1 MTTMTTASLP
11 PGPTLPPFLQGLQ
24 FAFRALP
31 FFETCR
37 RRYGDCF
44 TVKMPFGPP
53 YVLFTTP
60 AAVREIFTGDDDEL
74 RAGEANVV
82 LRPLLGANSLL
93 FLDGD
98 RHARERRLMLPPF
111 HGERMLAYADTMR
124 AISDDVLDGWP
135 VGRPFP
141 IHPEMQAIT
150 LEIILRTVFGLEAG
164 TLALL
169 RDLLRR
175 WIASALNPVL
185 LWPRFQVDVGR
196 VSPWGRLVRLK
207 REIDALLLAEIAR
220 RREARA
226 NERGDVLSLLLGA
239 RDEEGRPMRDEE
251 LLDEMITLLVAG
263 HETTATAL
271 AWTFHHLLANP
282 DVLEAC
288 RAEARS
294 SGGFAQLPLLDAVV
308 KETLRLNPVIT
319 EVGRRLTRPMRIGGR
334 DIPAGVAVGPCI
346 YLVHRRPDVWPDP
359 ERFDPARFVG
369 TRPSP
374 YEFLPFGG
382 GARRCLGMAFAL
394 YEMKVVLA
402 TVLARAELAPVHG
415 YRMKVVRRSITMAP
429 SRGMPVVV
437 TARAA

>member
-1 MTTMTTASLP
+1 MTTASLP
-11 PGPTLPPFLQGLQ
+11 PGPTLPPLVQGPQ

-124 AISDDVLDGWP
+124 AITDDVLDGWP

-175 WIASALNPVL
+175 WIASALNPLL
-185 LWPRFQVDVGR
+185 LWPLLQVDFGR
-196 VSPWGRLVRLK
+196 MSPWGRLLRLK

-220 RREARA
+220 RREAGAGERA
-226 NERGDVLSLLLGA
+226 DVLSLLLAA
-239 RDEEGRPMRDEE
+239 RDEDGRPMRDEE

-288 RAEARS
+288 RAEARGS

-334 DIPAGVAVGPCI
+334 DIPADVAVGPCI

-402 TVLARAELAPVHG
+402 TVLARAELAPVRG

>member
-1 MTTMTTASLP
+1 MTTATLP
-11 PGPTLPPFLQGLQ
+11 PGPTLPPLVQALQ

-44 TVKMPFGPP
+44 TIRMPFGPP

-60 AAVREIFTGDDDEL
+60 ATVREIFTGDDDEL

-82 LRPLLGANSLL
+82 LRPLLGVNSLL

-124 AISDDVLDGWP
+124 AITDDALDGWP

-141 IHPEMQAIT
+141 VHPEMQAIT
-150 LEIILRTVFGLEAG
+150 LEIILQTVFGLEAD
-164 TLALL
+164 TLAIL

-175 WIASALNPVL
+175 WIASALNPAL
-185 LWPRFQVDVGR
+185 LWPRLQVDFGR

-220 RREARA
+220 RRETGAA
-226 NERGDVLSLLLGA
+226 ERGDVLSLLLAA
-239 RDEEGRPMRDEE
+239 RDEDGRPMRDEE

-271 AWTFHHLLANP
+271 AWTVHHLLANP
-282 DVLEAC
+282 DVLAAC
-288 RAEARS
+288 RAEARAF

-346 YLVHRRPDVWPDP
+346 YLVHRRPDVWSDP

-382 GARRCLGMAFAL
+382 GSRRCLGMAFAL

-402 TVLARAELAPVHG
+402 TVLARAELAPTRG

>member
-1 MTTMTTASLP
+1 
-11 PGPTLPPFLQGLQ
+11 
-24 FAFRALP
+24 
-31 FFETCR
+31 
-37 RRYGDCF
+37 
-44 TVKMPFGPP
+44 
-53 YVLFTTP
+53 
-60 AAVREIFTGDDDEL
+60 VREIFTGDDDDL

-82 LRPLLGANSLL
+82 LRPLLGVNSVL

-124 AISDDVLDGWP
+124 AITDDVLDRWP

-164 TLALL
+164 ALAVL

-175 WIASALNPVL
+175 WIASALNPLL
-185 LWPRFQVDVGR
+185 LWPLLQVDFGR
-196 VSPWGRLVRLK
+196 MSPWGRLLRLK

-220 RREARA
+220 RREAGAGERA
-226 NERGDVLSLLLGA
+226 DVLSLLLAA

-288 RAEARS
+288 RAEARAS
-294 SGGFAQLPLLDAVV
+294 SGGFAQLSLLDAVV

-382 GARRCLGMAFAL
+382 GSRRCLGMAFAL

-402 TVLARAELAPVHG
+402 TVLARAELAPMRG

>member
-1 MTTMTTASLP
+1 MTTASLP
-11 PGPTLPPFLQGLQ
+11 PGPTLPPLVQGLQ

-31 FFETCR
+31 FFETCQ

-44 TVKMPFGPP
+44 TVRMPVAMP
-53 YVLFTTP
+53 YVLFTAP

-82 LRPLLGANSLL
+82 LRPLLGVNSVL

-111 HGERMLAYADTMR
+111 HGERMLAYADAMR
-124 AISDDVLDGWP
+124 AITDDALDGWP

-141 IHPEMQAIT
+141 VHPEMQAIT
-150 LEIILRTVFGLEAG
+150 LEIILQTVFGLEAG
-164 TLALL
+164 TLAVL

-175 WIASALNPVL
+175 WIASALNPAL
-185 LWPRFQVDVGR
+185 LWPRLQVDFGR
-196 VSPWGRLVRLK
+196 VSPWGRIVRLK

-220 RREARA
+220 RREAGAGERA
-226 NERGDVLSLLLGA
+226 DVLSLLLAA
-239 RDEEGRPMRDEE
+239 RDEDGRPMRGGE

-288 RAEARS
+288 RAEARAS
-294 SGGFAQLPLLDAVV
+294 SGGFAELPLLDAVV

-402 TVLARAELAPVHG
+402 TVLARAELAPMRG

>member
-1 MTTMTTASLP
+1 MTTASLP
-11 PGPTLPPFLQGLQ
+11 PGPTLPPLVQGLQ

-44 TVKMPFGPP
+44 TISMPFGPP

-82 LRPLLGANSLL
+82 LRPLLGVNSVL

-111 HGERMLAYADTMR
+111 HGERMLAYADAMR
-124 AISDDVLDGWP
+124 GITDDALDGWP

-141 IHPEMQAIT
+141 VHPEMQAIT

-164 TLALL
+164 TLAVL

-175 WIASALNPVL
+175 WIASALNPLL
-185 LWPRFQVDVGR
+185 LWPRLQVDFGR

-220 RREARA
+220 RREAGAGERA
-226 NERGDVLSLLLGA
+226 DVLSLLLAA
-239 RDEEGRPMRDEE
+239 RDEDGRPMRDEE

-288 RAEARS
+288 RAEARAS

-402 TVLARAELAPVHG
+402 TVLARAELAPMRG

>member
-1 MTTMTTASLP
+1 MTTASLP
-11 PGPTLPPFLQGLQ
+11 PGPTLPRLLQGLH
-24 FAFRALP
+24 FALRGLP
-31 FFETCR
+31 FFEMCQ

-44 TVKMPFGPP
+44 TIRMPFGPP
-53 YVLFTTP
+53 YVLFTAP
-60 AAVREIFTGDDDEL
+60 AAVREIFTGDGDEL

-82 LRPLLGANSLL
+82 LRPLLGVNSLL

-124 AISDDVLDGWP
+124 AITDGVVDRWP
-135 VGRPFP
+135 VRRPFP

-150 LEIILRTVFGLEAG
+150 LDVILRTVFGLEAE
-164 TLALL
+164 TLAVL

-175 WIASALNPVL
+175 WIASSLNPAL
-185 LWPRFQVDVGR
+185 LWPRLQVDFGR

-207 REIDALLLAEIAR
+207 REIDALLLAEIAHR
-220 RREARA
+220 RDAGA
-226 NERGDVLSLLLGA
+226 IERGDVLSLLLAA

-288 RAEARS
+288 RAEARG
-294 SGGFAQLPLLDAVV
+294 SGGDFVRLPLLDAVV

-359 ERFDPARFVG
+359 DRFDPARFVG
-369 TRPSP
+369 ARPSP

-402 TVLARAELAPVHG
+402 TVLSRAELAPMRG
-415 YRMKVVRRSITMAP
+415 YEMKVVRRSITMAP

>member
-1 MTTMTTASLP
+1 MTTASLP
-11 PGPTLPPFLQGLQ
+11 PGPTLPPLVQGLQ

-31 FFETCR
+31 FFETCQ

-44 TVKMPFGPP
+44 TIRMPFGPS
-53 YVLFTTP
+53 YVLFTAP

-82 LRPLLGANSLL
+82 LRPLLGVNSLL

-124 AISDDVLDGWP
+124 AITDDALDGWP

-141 IHPEMQAIT
+141 VHPEMQAIT

-164 TLALL
+164 TLAVL

-175 WIASALNPVL
+175 WIASALNPAL
-185 LWPRFQVDVGR
+185 LWPRLQVDFGR

-220 RREARA
+220 RHETGIG
-226 NERGDVLSLLLGA
+226 ERGDVLSLLLAA

-288 RAEARS
+288 RAEARAS

-359 ERFDPARFVG
+359 EQFDPARFVG
-369 TRPSP
+369 SRPSP

-402 TVLARAELAPVHG
+402 TVLARAELAPMRG